1 MTTARRR
8 SYIIQNPY
16 APEAQRFMTTIF
28 SMLGLRPVCIHTD
41 PKTRFYLGRDYPLLH
56 NGFVEA
62 DVEADPDDL
71 ASEVA
76 QIAERYDI
84 AAVIPWD
91 EDFVGP
97 SADIAGQLGLGWN
110 PPETVRRFRDKH
122 ALKTFVHAND
132 PGVRV
137 PVSRIVTDVADVYE
151 SDEVPERFV
160 IKPNDGSGNL
170 DVSIFDRSER
180 DAVAAKLASTEHTWV
195 LEAFIGGEEYHIDGQ
210 IRPDGSIISYGVFQ
224 YERTTVGD
232 CDTVYRAERSVHTDE
247 PVFATCDAYARRLLA
262 ASGLRSSPF
271 HMEVK
276 VDADGPAMI
285 DLGAR
290 FGSDGVPDTLNR
302 LHPELPE
309 PHWLAINDYF
319 RVPCDSPPV
328 DWSHYD
334 SLYAAWAY
342 GISDGYGQILNFTG
356 IDAIEQMPEFVTWA
370 IRPETGRELVPTTNL
385 ATVPWMAE
393 FDVRGDLTDVE
404 RIIEHARDTV
414 RFNVE
419 PGTVESARVRI
430 GGALQRMADKARW
443 VGHRTASK
451 ARSARDRAR

>member
-8 SYIIQNPY
+8 SYILQNPY
-16 APEAQRFMTTIF
+16 APEAQRFATTIF

-41 PKTRFYLGRDYPLLH
+41 PKTRFYLSREFPLLGD
-56 NGFVEA
+56 GFVEA
-62 DVEADPDDL
+62 DIEADPDDL
-71 ASEVA
+71 TSAVA
-76 QIAERYDI
+76 RIADRFDI

-91 EDFVGP
+91 EDFVAP

-110 PPETVRRFRDKH
+110 APETVRRFRDKH
-122 ALKTFVHAND
+122 ALKTFVHSVD

-137 PVSRIVTDVADVYE
+137 PESRLVASVDDVYGG
-151 SDEVPERFV
+151 EVPDRFV

-170 DVSIFDRSER
+170 DVSIFDAHER
-180 DAVAAKLASTEHTWV
+180 DAVAAKFGSADHTWV
-195 LEAFIGGEEYHIDGQ
+195 LEEFIGGEEYHIDGQ
-210 IRPDGSIISYGVFQ
+210 IRPDGSIVTYGVFQ

-247 PVFATCDAYARRLLA
+247 PVFAECEAYARRLLA

-276 VDADGPAMI
+276 VDARGPAMI

-290 FGSDGVPDTLNR
+290 FGSDGMPDTLNR

-319 RVPCDSPPV
+319 QVACDSPPV
-328 DWSHYD
+328 SWEHYD
-334 SLYAAWAY
+334 SVYAAWAY
-342 GISDGYGQILNFTG
+342 GISDGYGQILNFSGT
-356 IDAIEQMPEFVTWA
+356 DEIERMPEFVTWA
-370 IRPETGRELVPTTNL
+370 IRPETGRDLVPTTNL
-385 ATVPWMAE
+385 ATVPWLAE
-393 FDVRGDLTDVE
+393 FDVYGDLDEVTRVV
-404 RIIEHARDTV
+404 EHARATV

-419 PGTVESARVRI
+419 PTAAQTARVR
-430 GGALQRMADKARW
+430 ASSLVDRLANKARW
-443 VGHRTASK
+443 AVHRTAG
-451 ARSARDRAR
+451 AVRSADGRSG